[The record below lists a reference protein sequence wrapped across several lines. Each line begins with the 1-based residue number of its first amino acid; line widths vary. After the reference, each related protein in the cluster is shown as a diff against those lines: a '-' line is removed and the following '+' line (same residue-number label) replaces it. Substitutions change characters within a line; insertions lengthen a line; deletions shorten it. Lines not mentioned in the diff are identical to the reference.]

1 MDSLKDTLSKLPDSP
16 GVYRFYNQE
25 HTIIY
30 VGKAKSLKK
39 RVTSYFNK
47 QSQYNRK
54 TEKLVSEI
62 QSIEFTLAETEFD
75 ALLLEN
81 NFIKQYQPKYNIL
94 LKDDKSFPFL
104 AILKERFPRIISTR
118 KFIPDSGEYFG
129 PYTSVVSMNN
139 VLDLIRQLYTI
150 RTCTF
155 DLSPEN
161 IEKRKFKVCLE
172 FHLGNCLGPC
182 EGRQDE
188 EAYNKEIAQARM
200 ILKGNLKAVLEFFT
214 TEMKKAAEGLQFEK
228 AEDLKRKLS
237 LVDRFQTSSMVV
249 NKKLTDIDVITIV
262 SSASR
267 AASPDDATVSAPE
280 PTSGHFYLNF
290 MMVNEGAIIF
300 SQNIQIQR
308 KLDETEADV
317 LTSVYY
323 TLRSNYNSKNPIVF
337 SNLPLTIKL
346 DNPKNIL
353 PQIGDKRKL
362 IALSLKNALSL
373 KVLKETESTK
383 DTPNIALVKLKEDLR
398 LSALPYHIECFD
410 NSNLQGTTPVAS
422 MVKFTDG
429 KPNKKEYR
437 HFNIKTVEGP
447 NDFASMEEIVGR
459 RYSRLVSE
467 NKPLPDLIIVDGGK
481 GQLSSATD
489 ALKKLNLY
497 GRVPIV
503 GIAKNLEEIYFPE
516 DSIPLHISKKSL
528 SLKLMQRIRDEAHRF
543 AITFHRLKRSKK
555 TFNSE
560 LDIKG
565 LGHATQQ
572 KLLKHFKSVSKI
584 KSATE
589 VELTEVIGKSKTKI
603 LLDQL
608 QTVQS

>member
-1 MDSLKDTLSKLPDSP
+1 MDSLKETIAQLPDSP
-16 GVYRFYNQE
+16 GVYRFFNADDV
-25 HTIIY
+25 IIY

-39 RVTSYFNK
+39 RVSSYFNK

-62 QSIEFTLAETEFD
+62 RAIEFTLAETEFD

-81 NFIKQYQPKYNIL
+81 NFIKQYQPRYNIL

-104 AILKERFPRIISTR
+104 CILNERFPRLISTR

-150 RTCTF
+150 RTCSF
-155 DLSPEN
+155 DLSEEN
-161 IEKRKFKVCLE
+161 IEKKKFKVCLE

-182 EGRQDE
+182 EGKQDE
-188 EAYNKEIAQARM
+188 ASYNKEIAQARL
-200 ILKGNLKAVLEFFT
+200 ILKGNLKAVVDYFKG
-214 TEMKKAAEGLQFEK
+214 EMQAAASTLQFER
-228 AEDLKRKLS
+228 ADELKYKLG
-237 LVDRFQTSSMVV
+237 LVDRFQTSSLVV
-249 NKKLTDIDVITIV
+249 NKRLTDIDVITIV
-262 SSASR
+262 SSEESY
-267 AASPDDATVSAPE
+267 
-280 PTSGHFYLNF
+280 YLNF

-300 SQNIQIQR
+300 SNNIQIQR
-308 KLDETEADV
+308 KLDETEPDV

-323 TLRSNYNSKNPIVF
+323 SLRDKYNSSNPIVF
-337 SNLPLTIKL
+337 SNMPLSVKQE
-346 DNPKNIL
+346 NPQSIVPK
-353 PQIGDKRKL
+353 IGDKRKL
-362 IALSLKNALSL
+362 VALSIKNAMSL

-383 DTPNIALVKLKEDLR
+383 DVPNIALVKLQSDLR
-398 LSALPYHIECFD
+398 LSTLPYSIECFD

-422 MVKFTDG
+422 MVKFTNG
-429 KPNKKEYR
+429 KPDKKEYR

-459 RYSRLVSE
+459 RYSRLLNE

-481 GQLSSATD
+481 GQLSSAVES
-489 ALKKLNLY
+489 LKKLNLY
-497 GRVPIV
+497 GQVPIV

-528 SLKLMQRIRDEAHRF
+528 SLKLIQRIRDEAHRF

-565 LGHATQQ
+565 LGKATQE
-572 KLLKHFKSVSKI
+572 KLLKHFKSVAKI
-584 KSATE
+584 KVANE
-589 VELTEVIGKSKTKI
+589 DELTALIGKHKAKV
-603 LLDQL
+603 LLEQL
-608 QTVQS
+608 SQPNIK

>member
-1 MDSLKDTLSKLPDSP
+1 MSQSADDNLKGTLAQLPDSP
-16 GVYRFYNQE
+16 GVYRFFSDENV
-25 HTIIY
+25 IIY

-39 RVTSYFNK
+39 RVSSYFNK

-62 QSIEFTLAETEFD
+62 KAIEFTLAETEFD

-81 NFIKQYQPKYNIL
+81 NFIKQYQPRYNIL

-104 AILKERFPRIISTR
+104 CILKERFPRIISTR

-150 RTCTF
+150 RTCSY
-155 DLSPEN
+155 DLSEEN
-161 IEKRKFKVCLE
+161 IEKKKFKVCLE

-188 EAYNKEIAQARM
+188 AAYHKEIAQARL
-200 ILKGNLKAVLEFFT
+200 ILKGNLKAVLEFYK
-214 TEMKKAAEGLQFEK
+214 TEMSKAAEALQFEK
-228 AEDLKRKLS
+228 AEELKYKLG

-249 NKKLTDIDVITIV
+249 NKKLTDIDVITLV
-262 SSASR
+262 ASN
-267 AASPDDATVSAPE
+267 DYY
-280 PTSGHFYLNF
+280 YLNF
-290 MMVNEGAIIF
+290 MMVNEGAINF
-300 SQNIQIQR
+300 SQNVQIQK
-308 KLDETEADV
+308 KLDETDADV

-323 TLRSNYNSKNPIVF
+323 TLRTKYNSVNPIVF
-337 SNLPLTIKL
+337 SNIPLSIKQE
-346 DNPKNIL
+346 NPKNII
-353 PQIGDKRKL
+353 PKIGDKRKL
-362 IALSLKNALSL
+362 IALSLKNAMSL

-398 LSALPYHIECFD
+398 LNALPYHIECFD

-422 MVKFTDG
+422 MVQFTDG

-459 RYSRLVSE
+459 RYSRILSE
-467 NKPLPDLIIVDGGK
+467 NKTLPDLIIVDGGK

-497 GRVPIV
+497 GQVPIV

-528 SLKLMQRIRDEAHRF
+528 SLKLIQRIRDEAHRF

-565 LGHATQQ
+565 LGQATQQ
-572 KLLKHFKSVSKI
+572 KLLKHFKSVAKI
-584 KSATE
+584 KSASTE
-589 VELTEVIGKSKTKI
+589 ELIGLIGKSKTRI
-603 LLDQL
+603 LQEQINPSLSPAPDK
-608 QTVQS
+608 VD